1 MVGEPISVTI
11 EEVEEFSNAEEFI
24 EMISSEKK
32 EDVQISESLGLNQP
46 DLDDNV
52 IMNNLIEKNMVR
64 KMCEFCQEF
73 PENYPEHVQSCK
85 LCYKFIGKVIS
96 EENSFKCLIC
106 TFEIKN
112 KSSAI
117 ARQQVYKHI
126 MDIHQDKL
134 ETQKIPEMKQ
144 KTVIPAKTDI
154 PAKMNIDGQF
164 FKKTAKGFESL
175 KCPAKRSLKSGKA
188 AMKQHVK
195 EKHLN
200 SNETT
205 NDLTINDSSNKE
217 NEIEEGND
225 LTVVSASD
233 IPNGENS
240 VKKSELDSTPQI
252 KNLPKCCYC
261 KAIPINYEAH
271 IALCKVYFKF
281 VSTIN
286 LSTKQGGRPKVGY
299 KCRICS
305 YLVREKSLSTIYF
318 HIKTKH
324 PDLNIIPIPN
334 SANQDDN
341 QKNNVLMDTR
351 KTIFS
356 KKCEYCK
363 QSSLNFSGL
372 NFEKHVKICKIY
384 SGFFKITKKG
394 SEWLFECLKCPIKCP
409 KRAAI
414 YQHIRGKHLKNGQ
427 ILTPKRQNDTKLE
440 LNEAND
446 DDVTIISDSND
457 QILTKNCRNC
467 QESFTGTKKKVQDEL
482 YEHIKSKHLNGL
494 NVQIVAT
501 PKKSNDLTNL
511 SSSINSLT
519 KKSNINQ
526 VRFLYI
532 CVFFLSFLFYSTM
545 LLL

>member
-1 MVGEPISVTI
+1 
-11 EEVEEFSNAEEFI
+11 
-24 EMISSEKK
+24 MISSEKK

-46 DLDDNV
+46 NLDDNV

-73 PENYPEHVQSCK
+73 PENYPEHVESCK

-112 KSSAI
+112 KSSAK

-134 ETQKIPEMKQ
+134 ETETIPEMKKQ
-144 KTVIPAKTDI
+144 KIEKDNSAKIDI
-154 PAKMNIDGQF
+154 DAQF
-164 FKKTAKGFESL
+164 KQTSKGYECL
-175 KCPAKRSLKSGKA
+175 RCPAYRSLKSGKPA
-188 AMKQHVK
+188 IRQHVK
-195 EKHLN
+195 EKHLKELD
-200 SNETT
+200 SNETPKE
-205 NDLTINDSSNKE
+205 LTIKNSSNKE
-217 NEIEEGND
+217 NKMEEGND
-225 LTVVSASD
+225 STVVSTSD
-233 IPNGENS
+233 IKNGENS
-240 VKKSELDSTPQI
+240 VKKSELDNTPQI
-252 KNLPKCCYC
+252 KNLPQCSYC

-271 IALCKVYFKF
+271 VSLCKVYFKF
-281 VSTIN
+281 VSTIK
-286 LSTKQGGRPKVGY
+286 LSTSKGSRPKVGY

-305 YLVREKSLSTIYF
+305 FLVREKSLSTVYF

-324 PDLNIIPIPN
+324 PGSTTNILHTNTSIPN
-334 SANQDDN
+334 SGNQDNNQKNDLLMDTRN
-341 QKNNVLMDTR
+341 QKNNLLMDTR
-351 KTIFS
+351 KPIFS

-427 ILTPKRQNDTKLE
+427 ILTPKGQNDTKLE

-494 NVQIVAT
+494 NVQIVST

>member
-1 MVGEPISVTI
+1 M
-11 EEVEEFSNAEEFI
+11 
-24 EMISSEKK
+24 
-32 EDVQISESLGLNQP
+32 
-46 DLDDNV
+46 
-52 IMNNLIEKNMVR
+52 
-64 KMCEFCQEF
+64 
-73 PENYPEHVQSCK
+73 
-85 LCYKFIGKVIS
+85 
-96 EENSFKCLIC
+96 
-106 TFEIKN
+106 
-112 KSSAI
+112 
-117 ARQQVYKHI
+117 
-126 MDIHQDKL
+126 
-134 ETQKIPEMKQ
+134 
-144 KTVIPAKTDI
+144 
-154 PAKMNIDGQF
+154 
-164 FKKTAKGFESL
+164 
-175 KCPAKRSLKSGKA
+175 
-188 AMKQHVK
+188 
-195 EKHLN
+195 
-200 SNETT
+200 
-205 NDLTINDSSNKE
+205 
-217 NEIEEGND
+217 
-225 LTVVSASD
+225 
-233 IPNGENS
+233 
-240 VKKSELDSTPQI
+240 
-252 KNLPKCCYC
+252 
-261 KAIPINYEAH
+261 
-271 IALCKVYFKF
+271 
-281 VSTIN
+281 STIN

-351 KTIFS
+351 KPIFS

-427 ILTPKRQNDTKLE
+427 ILTPKGQNDTKLK

-446 DDVTIISDSND
+446 DDITIISDSND

-467 QESFTGTKKKVQDEL
+467 QESFTGTKKKVQNEL

-511 SSSINSLT
+511 TSSSISSST
-519 KKSNINQ
+519 KKSGLNQ
-526 VRFLYI
+526 VIYFYI
-532 CVFFLSFLFYSTM
+532 STKVVVS
-545 LLL
+545 

>member
-1 MVGEPISVTI
+1 MGEPISVTI

-46 DLDDNV
+46 NLDDNV

-112 KSSAI
+112 KISAK
-117 ARQQVYKHI
+117 ARKQVYKHI

-134 ETQKIPEMKQ
+134 ETETIPEMKKQ
-144 KTVIPAKTDI
+144 KIEKDNSAKIDI
-154 PAKMNIDGQF
+154 DAQF
-164 FKKTAKGFESL
+164 KQTSKGYECL
-175 KCPAKRSLKSGKA
+175 RCPAYRSLKSGKPA
-188 AMKQHVK
+188 IRQHVK
-195 EKHLN
+195 EKHLKELN
-200 SNETT
+200 SNETS
-205 NDLTINDSSNKE
+205 DELTIKNSSNKE
-217 NEIEEGND
+217 NEMKEVNNS
-225 LTVVSASD
+225 TVVSASD
-233 IPNGENS
+233 ITNGENS
-240 VKKSELDSTPQI
+240 VKKSELVNTPQI

-286 LSTKQGGRPKVGY
+286 LSTSRGGRPKVGY
-299 KCRICS
+299 KCRICT
-305 YLVREKSLSTIYF
+305 YLVREKSLSTVYF

-324 PDLNIIPIPN
+324 PGITTNILPTNTNTLIPK
-334 SANQDDN
+334 SGNQDDN
-341 QKNNVLMDTR
+341 QKIDVLMDTR

-394 SEWLFECLKCPIKCP
+394 SEWLFECLKCPVKCP

-427 ILTPKRQNDTKLE
+427 ILTPKGQNDTKLE
-440 LNEAND
+440 LNENND
-446 DDVTIISDSND
+446 DITIISDSNE

-494 NVQIVAT
+494 NVQIVEKT

-511 SSSINSLT
+511 ISSSISSST
-519 KKSNINQ
+519 EKSGLNQ
-526 VRFLYI
+526 VIYFYI
-532 CVFFLSFLFYSTM
+532 STNVVVS
-545 LLL
+545 